1 MKQLN
6 VNALTRVIV
15 WLDGYAA
22 LSSVDPAKIDNSVR
36 KNSEHPEIVAFWTE
50 IKSDVEDIARL
61 PSKSSEILQLSK
73 RMRILRPLLLYMGLL
88 VFTIFIILSNVLIGT
103 TPGRT
108 FYQIFIVG
116 FMIAYF
122 CGFALYIFFD
132 RKLRH
137 LATDYCEK
145 HSGEVARQRRHIKQV
160 NQRLI
165 DRLASVIRSRKL
177 NPNKYKFI
185 LLHKDY
191 SNIIVLRETKNSVY
205 SVMVK
210 GRKPE
215 D

>member
-103 TPGRT
+103 TPGHT
-108 FYQIFIVG
+108 FYLIFIVG

-191 SNIIVLRETKNSVY
+191 SNIIVLSETKNSVY
-205 SVMVK
+205 SVIVK
-210 GRKPE
+210 GRKTE